1 MIRIGSLFAGIG
13 GLELGLQA
21 GLELEGVSCQV
32 VWQVEQDEYCRAVLA
47 QHYPHAVRF
56 EDVRQVNRHNLPP
69 VDLICGGFPCQDISV
84 AGCGAGLD
92 GDRSGLYFD
101 MLRIVC
107 ELQPRLWIMENVP
120 AITHRGLD
128 TVLRTMAKAGYHAR
142 WGCLRAS
149 ALGAPHRR
157 ERWFCVGWMANTT
170 RLHSNAGTNHTT
182 ESIGQKPEFRDRNGS
197 PGVANTQRLRQYKPG
212 QSNGSVRDKK
222 EENWQADIIVNDID
236 RKSKSRV
243 GGDADGFPSWLDIA
257 APKWP
262 APPGPAYEWEPPRIH
277 TKQPNDRQRLK
288 ALGNSVVPAQA
299 AVIGRWIAS
308 ELLQP
313 MLQS

>member
-21 GLELEGVSCQV
+21 GLELEGVPCQV

-47 QHYPHAVRF
+47 QHYPHAQRF
-56 EDVRQVNRHNLPP
+56 EDVREVNRDNLPP

-84 AGCGAGLD
+84 AGSGAGLE
-92 GDRSGLYFD
+92 GDRSGLFFD
-101 MLRIVC
+101 MHRIVC
-107 ELQPRLWIMENVP
+107 ELRPRLWVMENVP
-120 AITHRGLD
+120 AITYRGLD
-128 TVLRTMAKAGYHAR
+128 TVLRTMAEAGYCAR

-149 ALGAPHRR
+149 DLGAPHRR
-157 ERWFCVGWMANTT
+157 ERWFCVGYMANTKCRT
-170 RLHSNAGTNHTT
+170 IQL
-182 ESIGQKPEFRDRNGS
+182 
-197 PGVANTQRLRQYKPG
+197 L
-212 QSNGSVRDKK
+212 
-222 EENWQADIIVNDID
+222 
-236 RKSKSRV
+236 RKSRKLGSTRIEAQEHRSSVASRGATMADTNQDRLQGQQQTGATQGTALRSTGTQQPRQTQPGL
-243 GGDADGFPSWLDIA
+243 GGAANGVSPWLDIT

-277 TKQPNDRQRLK
+277 TKQPNDRKRLQ